1 MKIIILFASLAL
13 ASANP
18 LAKHDDSMNEI
29 SDSLATAFQP
39 IVETMMEK
47 IKDEFEEMNSQNQV
61 TITVEKDE
69 MATLV
74 AEKLYGKIKEDLVE
88 SGTGII
94 SQELSTLKRKDEDLQ
109 ENVNGLM
116 ANVNGLMA
124 DKENRI
130 FFSAYSNEIDVT
142 GALKFPNIV
151 LNHGNR
157 FDGTNFVAP
166 VKGYYTFTFSGQQ
179 GYSKDSAAPAI
190 SLYVKKNGYTVF
202 VILDH
207 TEDGN
212 GDWYSNLSYTFTELL
227 DENDSISLELTSN
240 DYLYGINYGNS
251 NYDWRLTFEGHLLL
265 TA

>member
-1 MKIIILFASLAL
+1 MKIIILLASLAL

-18 LAKHDDSMNEI
+18 LAEHDDSMNEI

-94 SQELSTLKRKDEDLQ
+94 SQELSTMKE
-109 ENVNGLM
+109 
-116 ANVNGLMA
+116 NVNGLMA

-130 FFSAYSNEIDVT
+130 FFSAYSTEEDVT
-142 GALKFPNIV
+142 GYLKFPNIV
-151 LNHGNR
+151 LNHGNG

-179 GYSKDSAAPAI
+179 GHDKESGAPAI
-190 SLYVKKNGYTVF
+190 DLFVEKNENIILT
-202 VILDH
+202 ILDH
-207 TEDGN
+207 TDDGS
-212 GDWYSNLSYTFTELL
+212 GDYYSNLSYTFTELL
-227 DENDSISLELTSN
+227 DETDSISLVLSGD
-240 DYLYGINYGNS
+240 DYLYGNAYH
-251 NYDWRLTFEGHLLL
+251 RLTFEGHLLL

>member
-94 SQELSTLKRKDEDLQ
+94 SQELSTMKEKL
-109 ENVNGLM
+109 
-116 ANVNGLMA
+116 NGLMA
-124 DKENRI
+124 DKENRV
-130 FFSAYSNEIDVT
+130 FFSAYSAEGDVT
-142 GALKFPNIV
+142 GALKFPNTV
-151 LNHGNR
+151 LNHGNA

-179 GYSKDSAAPAI
+179 GYKDSGANAI
-190 SLYVKKNGYTVF
+190 NLNVKKNGNTVF

-207 TEDGN
+207 TEDGT
-212 GDWYSNLSYTFTELL
+212 GDSFNNLSYTFTELL